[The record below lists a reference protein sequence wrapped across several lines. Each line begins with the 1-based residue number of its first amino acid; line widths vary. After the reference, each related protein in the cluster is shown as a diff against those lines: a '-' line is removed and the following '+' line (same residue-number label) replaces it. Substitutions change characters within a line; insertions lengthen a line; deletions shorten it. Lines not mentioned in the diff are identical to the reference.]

1 LTASVEKETEGMAQA
16 TGQYRVGVIGTGRIA
31 SSIQDELDHKPSFV
45 ILPHS
50 HAGAYAALP
59 STEIV
64 AAADTNSERLGE
76 FASRWKV
83 ADTYANYRDMLREQ
97 QLDIVSICTPTR
109 SHREIAEAVAT
120 AGVKGVFLEKPVAPS
135 LADVDRIIAAF
146 EANNVKA
153 VVNHTRTFDPY
164 YRRIRELLVEG
175 AIGEV
180 MSFLVHWHEGFLFGS
195 THLFDLLRFFTGS
208 EADWVFGSIVEAESL
223 FDPGG
228 AGMIRFK
235 NSVDALINVRA
246 GHAAPLEIDI
256 VGTTGRIRIGGALF
270 PELYTRDEVIGE
282 LVRRGFPG
290 AVWGVSAMMVAV
302 GELIEAIEQGTK
314 PASDIY
320 DGRAAVELSVAFHVS
335 SRAHAPVALPVT
347 DVKFEIPDPWGRS

>member
-1 LTASVEKETEGMAQA
+1 MGTADR
-16 TGQYRVGVIGTGRIA
+16 QYRVGVIGTGRIA

-64 AAADTNSERLGE
+64 AAADTNSERLVE
-76 FASRWKV
+76 FALRWNV
-83 ADTYANYRDMLREQ
+83 ADTYANYRDMLDEQ

-109 SHREIAEAVAT
+109 THREIAEAVAS
-120 AGVKGVFLEKPVAPS
+120 AGVKGVFLEKPVAQS
-135 LADVDRIIAAF
+135 LGDVDRIIAAF
-146 EANNVKA
+146 RANNVRT

-164 YRRIRELLVEG
+164 YRRIRDLLIEG

-180 MSFLVHWHEGFLFGS
+180 ISFLVHWHEGFLFGS

-208 EADWVFGSIVEAESL
+208 EADWVFGNIVEAESL

-228 AGMIRFK
+228 AGMIRFQ
-235 NSVDALINVRA
+235 NGVDALINVRA

-256 VGTTGRIRIGGALF
+256 VGTAGRMRIGGALF
-270 PELYTRDEVIGE
+270 PELYTKDAATGE

-290 AVWGVSAMMVAV
+290 AVWGVSAMTVAV
-302 GELIEAIEQGTK
+302 SELIDAIETGSK
-314 PASDIY
+314 PASDLQ
-320 DGRAAVELSVAFHVS
+320 DGRAAVELAVAFHLS
-335 SRAHAPVALPVT
+335 SHAHAPVALPLDNVAY
-347 DVKFEIPDPWGRS
+347 EIPDPWGRS